1 MCVRYVPPHFLCCP
15 GRTESSRSI
24 KVGRDGHSLPQG
36 RAGLSPEAVKA
47 IAGRSPGTG
56 GRPLRRRREMRSV
69 YGRQR
74 LRGTAAL
81 QASSD
86 RRCRHRKLTRKHL
99 EAPWNGG
106 KGGGPW
112 ERKAHEPA
120 GERGIGPYRHNKTK
134 WSSFHPKTAAFQGE
148 SGTAGR
154 PRAKAPD
161 FAKPTSRLAF
171 WRHLPQDEGRH
182 SVATAAWA
190 ILWTPSAFGGRKIQM
205 ASLC

>member
-1 MCVRYVPPHFLCCP
+1 LLCVRYVPPHFLCCP
-15 GRTESSRSI
+15 GRTKTSRSI

-134 WSSFHPKTAAFQGE
+134 WSSFHPKTAALPRRIWDGGPTQG
-148 SGTAGR
+148 
-154 PRAKAPD
+154 
-161 FAKPTSRLAF
+161 
-171 WRHLPQDEGRH
+171 
-182 SVATAAWA
+182 
-190 ILWTPSAFGGRKIQM
+190 
-205 ASLC
+205 